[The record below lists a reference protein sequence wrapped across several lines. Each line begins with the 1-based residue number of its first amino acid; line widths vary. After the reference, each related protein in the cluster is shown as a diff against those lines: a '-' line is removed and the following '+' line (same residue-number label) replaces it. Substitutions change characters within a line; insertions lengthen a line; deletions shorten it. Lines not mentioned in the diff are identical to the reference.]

1 MGHGHT
7 RRLETADVEK
17 EGAEGP
23 RTGGGRASR
32 AKGRGPPGRGMVR
45 GGGKGPRSA
54 EKGKE
59 KGRKKKGGPAQSKQ
73 ISEMLPTRSESDLLG
88 VRRGIAVVA
97 SAGQCLTAG
106 DQ

>member
-1 MGHGHT
+1 M
-7 RRLETADVEK
+7 EK

-59 KGRKKKGGPAQSKQ
+59 KGRKKKGEPAQSKCC
-73 ISEMLPTRSESDLLG
+73 LPDRSLIFLECAGELRLSP
-88 VRRGIAVVA
+88 VRG
-97 SAGQCLTAG
+97 SA
-106 DQ
+106 

>member
-1 MGHGHT
+1 MGHWHA

-17 EGAEGP
+17 EGAEGS

-59 KGRKKKGGPAQSKQ
+59 KGRKKKGEPAQSKCC
-73 ISEMLPTRSESDLLG
+73 LPESDLLG
-88 VRRGIAVVA
+88 TCMRRGIAVVA

-106 DQ
+106 GQ